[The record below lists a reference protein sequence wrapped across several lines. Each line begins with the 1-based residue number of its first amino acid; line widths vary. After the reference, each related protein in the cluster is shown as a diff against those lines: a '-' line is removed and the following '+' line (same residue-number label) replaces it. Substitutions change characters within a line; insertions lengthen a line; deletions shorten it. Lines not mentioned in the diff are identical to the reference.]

1 MSVSMLWRMNSSPE
15 KTTSRVLG
23 LKEQEEEL
31 EHKFVQFVQE
41 NLKKK
46 FELRKSK
53 LSYGLARRKAGAAR
67 IKCHGTTA
75 GNR

>member
-1 MSVSMLWRMNSSPE
+1 MLWRMNSSPE

-53 LSYGLARRKAGAAR
+53 LSYGFARRKAGAAR